1 MKIKESL
8 NNRIFTAICYTV
20 VFLWCLI
27 CLYPLWLVVVYSF
40 SDPEYVNAAKI
51 WLLPKGFSL
60 AGYIEV
66 FKRGEIMKGYWNTI
80 TQTLVGTTL
89 NMLLTIPSAYALAKK
104 DLVGRNVFMKLII
117 VTMFF
122 SGGLIPAFINMKNLG
137 LLNNW
142 WVIPLTGAVS
152 ATNLI
157 IARTFF
163 LSSIPAELEEAATID
178 GCSVAGT
185 FVRVVLPLSKAMLG
199 VILLYYL
206 VAHWNNYTAAL
217 YFTPSSDEYW
227 PLQMVLRRLMNN
239 LKLADMSGDD
249 ELAMYFAK
257 IFNQIKYATI
267 VIASIPVLVLY
278 PFVQKYFDKGVMLG
292 SVKG

>member
-1 MKIKESL
+1 MKIKESF
-8 NNRIFTAICYTV
+8 NNKVFTAICYIV
-20 VFLWCLI
+20 VILWCLI
-27 CLYPLWLVVVYSF
+27 CLYPLWLVLVYSF
-40 SDPEYVNAAKI
+40 SDPNYVNAGKI

-66 FKRGEIMKGYWNTI
+66 FTRGEIMKGYWNTF
-80 TQTLVGTTL
+80 TQTLVGTII
-89 NMLLTIPSAYALAKK
+89 NMLLTIPAAYALSKK
-104 DLVGRNVFMKLII
+104 NLAGRNVFMKLII
-117 VTMFF
+117 ITMFF
-122 SGGLIPAFINMKNLG
+122 SGGLIPSFINMKNLG
-137 LLNNW
+137 LLNTW

-152 ATNLI
+152 STNLI

-163 LSSIPAELEEAATID
+163 ASSVPSELEEAATID

-217 YFTPSSDEYW
+217 YYTPSSDEYW

-239 LKLADMSGDD
+239 LKLADSSGND
-249 ELAMYFAK
+249 EQAIYFAK

-267 VIASIPVLVLY
+267 VIASVPVLVLY

>member
-1 MKIKESL
+1 
-8 NNRIFTAICYTV
+8 
-20 VFLWCLI
+20 
-27 CLYPLWLVVVYSF
+27 
-40 SDPEYVNAAKI
+40 
-51 WLLPKGFSL
+51 
-60 AGYIEV
+60 
-66 FKRGEIMKGYWNTI
+66 
-80 TQTLVGTTL
+80 
-89 NMLLTIPSAYALAKK
+89 
-104 DLVGRNVFMKLII
+104 
-117 VTMFF
+117 
-122 SGGLIPAFINMKNLG
+122 MKNLG
-137 LLNNW
+137 LLNTW

-152 ATNLI
+152 STNLI

-163 LSSIPAELEEAATID
+163 ASSVPSELEEAATID

-217 YFTPSSDEYW
+217 YYTPSSDEYW

-239 LKLADMSGDD
+239 LKLADSSGND
-249 ELAMYFAK
+249 EQAIYFAK

-267 VIASIPVLVLY
+267 VIASVPVLVLY